1 MELLLHN
8 KSSRS
13 SRQQLLLVILL
24 IQSGG
29 NPLWR
34 RMFYA
39 INLILGGGTGHVT
52 HSLYIS
58 WSSLLLDHFHERFSL
73 NKFHSQFQD
82 HHVFFCYSSL
92 GGLFLYP
99 PPLHTIHRNLF
110 TLYLFLRRSVVLPH
124 NPYSCPGQFHYPCSS
139 SVSVF
144 PFLFSSSSSVGGGSS
159 WSAGVIQSLQLL
171 LLLRGSST
179 SSSPLMCFIGLCL

>member
-13 SRQQLLLVILL
+13 SRQQLLLVILR

-39 INLILGGGTGHVT
+39 INLILGGGTGHVP

-58 WSSLLLDHFHERFSL
+58 PGRL
-73 NKFHSQFQD
+73 
-82 HHVFFCYSSL
+82 CC
-92 GGLFLYP
+92 G
-99 PPLHTIHRNLF
+99 TISRKIF
-110 TLYLFLRRSVVLPH
+110 TE
-124 NPYSCPGQFHYPCSS
+124 
-139 SVSVF
+139 
-144 PFLFSSSSSVGGGSS
+144 
-159 WSAGVIQSLQLL
+159 
-171 LLLRGSST
+171 
-179 SSSPLMCFIGLCL
+179 